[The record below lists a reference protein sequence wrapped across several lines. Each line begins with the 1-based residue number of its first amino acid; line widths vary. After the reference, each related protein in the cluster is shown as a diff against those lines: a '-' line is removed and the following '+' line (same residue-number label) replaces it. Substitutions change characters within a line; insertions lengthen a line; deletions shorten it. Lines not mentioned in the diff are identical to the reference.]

1 MKRFWIVLL
10 ATGAGLFGSVSA
22 DDVTVKIG
30 PRGPAARTPAPS
42 YRSGEV
48 IVQFRTAASERDV
61 ERALRE
67 GRVERARAG
76 LTPGRYLVHLSLGD
90 DDVPAAVARFRAMPE
105 VDYAEPNGTVRKSQ
119 GTTFKPNDRFY
130 PFQWNLRLLNAERA
144 WGIQKGKNTVAVA
157 VLDTG
162 IAFEDFGIYRKAP
175 DFGDTAFLPGFD
187 FVNNDSHANDD
198 EYHGT
203 HVASTIAE
211 ATNNSLGVAGL
222 AFQTALM
229 PVKVLDSVGE
239 GSFFD
244 VADGIDYA
252 VDFQQNGQH
261 PVKVINL
268 SLGGPGGSE
277 TLSRAVERAVS
288 RGIVLVAAAG
298 NDNKGSIDFPA
309 ALSGVIAVGAVDERK
324 ERAPYSNFGKEL
336 SVVAPGGDCDRDDD
350 HDGFPD
356 CVFQQMPD
364 PSALD
369 AGRHD
374 IFCYCGLDGTSMAT
388 PHVAAAAALL
398 VAQGITE
405 GKAVKAALEQTAE
418 PLGGAAEGGRN
429 DQFGHGLIRPVSALS
444 GLGLNLPAPK

>member
-1 MKRFWIVLL
+1 LDR
-10 ATGAGLFGSVSA
+10 APGDRRRLFGSVSA

-175 DFGDTAFLPGFD
+175 DFGDTAFLPG
-187 FVNNDSHANDD
+187 
-198 EYHGT
+198 
-203 HVASTIAE
+203 ST
-211 ATNNSLGVAGL
+211 S
-222 AFQTALM
+222 
-229 PVKVLDSVGE
+229 
-239 GSFFD
+239 
-244 VADGIDYA
+244 
-252 VDFQQNGQH
+252 
-261 PVKVINL
+261 
-268 SLGGPGGSE
+268 
-277 TLSRAVERAVS
+277 
-288 RGIVLVAAAG
+288 
-298 NDNKGSIDFPA
+298 
-309 ALSGVIAVGAVDERK
+309 
-324 ERAPYSNFGKEL
+324 
-336 SVVAPGGDCDRDDD
+336 
-350 HDGFPD
+350 
-356 CVFQQMPD
+356 
-364 PSALD
+364 
-369 AGRHD
+369 
-374 IFCYCGLDGTSMAT
+374 
-388 PHVAAAAALL
+388 
-398 VAQGITE
+398 
-405 GKAVKAALEQTAE
+405 
-418 PLGGAAEGGRN
+418 
-429 DQFGHGLIRPVSALS
+429 
-444 GLGLNLPAPK
+444 